1 MKKHRESC
9 PGGAYR
15 APNLQNVLPYLHRPA
30 SLDVKDDCLAIGAQ
44 AEEAGKAEQ

>member
-9 PGGAYR
+9 LGGAYR
-15 APNLQNVLPYLHRPA
+15 APHLQNVLPYLHRPA
-30 SLDVKDDCLAIGAQ
+30 YLDVKDDCFAIGAQ